1 MQIANPLYD
10 VVFKYLMEDSKVA
23 KLLLS
28 AILGKEIVELDF
40 RPQEHS
46 MEMSLKKAKKG
57 KKKSIEWDF
66 FLSLYRLD
74 FTAKIKTEKG
84 LELIIIELQKA
95 KHLQDL
101 LRFRRYLG
109 EQYSNAENTYK
120 SFNIKGL
127 PIRKGIPI
135 TSIYFL
141 GEALEHIKGVPIVKV
156 NRQVIDLYSG
166 KEIKEREDFIE
177 SLTHESILVSI
188 PELADRRRNELE
200 KVLSIFD
207 QSNRG
212 ENHHIL
218 NVREEEFP
226 EKYREIIRRLQ
237 RAATEPEMRK
247 KMTTEDEIME
257 QFNDLE
263 ELLEKKER
271 ELEEEKK
278 LREEK
283 EKKLEEEKKL
293 REEKEK
299 KLEEEKKLREE
310 KEKKL
315 EEEKRLREEKEKA
328 LEQTLKELEELK
340 KKLKK

>member
-28 AILGKEIVELDF
+28 AILKKEIVELEF

-46 MEMSLKKAKKG
+46 MEMSMKKPSKKP
-57 KKKSIEWDF
+57 KKKSVEWDF

-74 FTAKIKTEKG
+74 FTAKVNTEKG

-101 LRFRRYLG
+101 MRFRRYLG
-109 EQYSNAENTYK
+109 EQYSNPENTYK
-120 SFNIKGL
+120 SFNTKGL
-127 PIRKGIPI
+127 PVRKGIPI

-156 NRQVIDLYSG
+156 NRQVVDVYSG
-166 KEIKEREDFIE
+166 QEIKEREDFIE

-188 PELADRRRNELE
+188 PDLTAKRRNELE
-200 KVLSIFD
+200 KILSIFD
-207 QSNRG
+207 QSNRS
-212 ENHHIL
+212 ENFHIL
-218 NVREEEFP
+218 NVKEEEFP
-226 EKYREIIRRLQ
+226 EKYKEILRRLQ
-237 RAATEPEMRK
+237 KAASEPEMRK
-247 KMTTEDEIME
+247 KMSTEDDIME

-263 ELLEKKER
+263 ELLEKKEI
-271 ELEEEKK
+271 ELEEERK

-283 EKKLEEEKKL
+283 E
-293 REEKEK
+293 RMV
-299 KLEEEKKLREE
+299 
-310 KEKKL
+310 
-315 EEEKRLREEKEKA
+315 EEEKRQKEEERKQKEEERKLREEKEKA
-328 LEQTLKELEELK
+328 LEQALKELEELK
-340 KKLKK
+340 KKMK